1 MRCDTLK
8 SRHVQSLS
16 VSIHTPTWGV
26 TPLCILLLCLIFVSI
41 HTPTWGVTHHAILLV
56 TKSWFQSTHLHEV
69 WLVLLHFDWLPLGFN
84 PHTYMRCDAIIP
96 SISSFRNVSIHTP
109 TWGVTPHYTN
119 LGISGA
125 FQSTHLH
132 EVWPIGLVHLLIVG
146 GFNPHTYMRCDS
158 LNNLNWSIL
167 GCFNP
172 HTYMRC
178 DTHARDIQWCQA
190 VSIHTPTWG
199 VTLLS
204 EVPDRIIRFQSTHL
218 HEVWP
223 RPLSGRWSGT
233 SFNPHT
239 YMRCDVFEKDEI
251 RPLNVSI
258 HTPTWGVTSHVIYR
272 IIANIGFNPH
282 TYMRCDPI

>member
-1 MRCDTLK
+1 MWL
-8 SRHVQSLS
+8 SGLGNIVGSIQFQS
-16 VSIHTPTWGV
+16 
-26 TPLCILLLCLIFVSI
+26 
-41 HTPTWGVTHHAILLV
+41 THLHEVWHKKDWLNSGL
-56 TKSWFQSTHLHEV
+56 TSFQSTHLHEV
-69 WLVLLHFDWLPLGFN
+69 WLRLCTYLRALKCFN

-178 DTHARDIQWCQA
+178 DSVWWFYMWYYWC
-190 VSIHTPTWG
+190 
-199 VTLLS
+199 
-204 EVPDRIIRFQSTHL
+204 
-218 HEVWP
+218 
-223 RPLSGRWSGT
+223 
-233 SFNPHT
+233 FNPHT
-239 YMRCDVFEKDEI
+239 YMRCDCRLV
-251 RPLNVSI
+251 
-258 HTPTWGVTSHVIYR
+258 
-272 IIANIGFNPH
+272 
-282 TYMRCDPI
+282 